1 MKFIKMHGCGNDY
14 VLVDGAL
21 DEPGAAAR
29 YLCNRR
35 FGVGADGLITLEPA
49 PVADAMMRI
58 FNADGSEAE
67 MCGNGIRCAA
77 LHLSAYQ
84 TDVITIETLSGRKV
98 IRNMGGN
105 LFEVE
110 MGKPEFPGNGEAAL
124 DVKDRV
130 FSGTRVSMGNPHFV
144 VFVDDVEEFPV
155 DEYGPLM
162 ERLFEKG
169 TNVEF
174 VHVTGKGGLRQ
185 RTWERGVGETL
196 ACGTG
201 ACAAA
206 AVAIEAGKVTSPVKV
221 ALTGGSLTIRW
232 DGEGPIFM
240 AGEAVEVFRGEVH
253 LP

>member
-1 MKFIKMHGCGNDY
+1 
-14 VLVDGAL
+14 
-21 DEPGAAAR
+21 
-29 YLCNRR
+29 
-35 FGVGADGLITLEPA
+35 
-49 PVADAMMRI
+49 MRI

-77 LHLSAYQ
+77 LHLSTYK

-98 IRNMGGN
+98 IRSAGGN

-110 MGKPEFPGNGEAAL
+110 MGEPVFHGSGEVAM

-144 VFVDDVEEFPV
+144 IFVDDVEDFPV
-155 DEYGPLM
+155 GEYGPAA
-162 ERLFEKG
+162 ERLFEHG

-174 VHVTGKGGLRQ
+174 VHVAGGTLRQ

-206 AVAIEAGKVTSPVKV
+206 AVAIRDAKVKSPVEV
-221 ALTGGSLTIRW
+221 ALTGGRLTIGW

-240 AGEAVEVFRGEVH
+240 TGEAVEVFRGEVH